1 MALMLPPNPSKP
13 SILTLPPFINTP
25 KSRLQSLYSD
35 ISRQKH
41 SNPTLYHAA
50 VEWWRRVLEGIVSS
64 GLQERV
70 GNREPSVLVLAANR
84 GLIDAL
90 RVEGVGKPLGLIAVV
105 VSFRRIII
113 TRELIGHRTSKNELR
128 QTKAFFSLSEFLTS
142 RDSVY
147 DSEWLPTRLAAY
159 VVGKPLWWLLE
170 QLGIVSEDG
179 RSTNDTR
186 SVTWSDEYVVLSLV
200 ETAADAVMSRQRS
213 NFRGPGDALYTI
225 EGFRNEFVLALN
237 WAELSQQD
245 LDVLLKF
252 LERDRRVIVF
262 DHEVYSSQCLITIQA
277 DTRYSERRSNLLS
290 QRMVRRLGRSTQ
302 LMSEY

>member
-1 MALMLPPNPSKP
+1 MMALMSPPESSNPSKPP

-64 GLQERV
+64 GMQERV

-105 VSFRRIII
+105 VSFRRTII
-113 TRELIGHRTSKNELR
+113 TRELTGHRTSKNELR

-170 QLGIVSEDG
+170 QLGIVNIFAINDRTLVKNIKG
-179 RSTNDTR
+179 KGASTIT
-186 SVTWSDEYVVLSLV
+186 SHKPS
-200 ETAADAVMSRQRS
+200 
-213 NFRGPGDALYTI
+213 
-225 EGFRNEFVLALN
+225 RNEYT
-237 WAELSQQD
+237 EP
-245 LDVLLKF
+245 
-252 LERDRRVIVF
+252 
-262 DHEVYSSQCLITIQA
+262 
-277 DTRYSERRSNLLS
+277 
-290 QRMVRRLGRSTQ
+290 GRKATT
-302 LMSEY
+302 